1 MSQRRISG
9 VRGYHEP
16 QFKEAVKTDLPYFLC
31 GGFPSDIWEE
41 IAYCLYVRDMNYSV
55 KLRHRST
62 CSVVLAA
69 GRCAR
74 ELGLNIAGDKPTRYK
89 SNGE

>member
-1 MSQRRISG
+1 MSQRHISG

-16 QFKEAVKTDLPYFLC
+16 QFKEAVKTDLRYFLC
-31 GGFPSDIWEE
+31 GGFPSNIWEGTVP
-41 IAYCLYVRDMNYSV
+41 CLYVRDINSSV
-55 KLRHRST
+55 KIRHRST

-74 ELGLNIAGDKPTRYK
+74 ELGLNIARDKAYTL
-89 SNGE
+89 